1 MEGGMR
7 GTCYAI
13 EQFQSQWVVSVGG
26 SRVLTCK
33 SKRAALK
40 AARRAMTLLRQSQAL
55 AAPNGC
61 RGPATMAQHDQVDG
75 GDQTRF

>member
-1 MEGGMR
+1 MR

-40 AARRAMTLLRQSQAL
+40 AARRATTLLRQSQAQSQAL
-55 AAPNGC
+55 AAPNGR
-61 RGPATMAQHDQVDG
+61 RGPATKARHDKVDG
-75 GDQTRF
+75 GDQTRS